1 MNEPQLRG
9 FQATNALVIINVLV
23 FLWDVLSSGG
33 RVSFI
38 SGFSDG
44 RTLVA
49 DGALYGPL
57 VMSGEWWRL
66 ISSGFVHDG
75 ILHIGLNMFALYQV
89 GRFVELVTG
98 ARRMLAIYFISLLG
112 SGLAVVYFA
121 FDQPTVGAS
130 GAIFGLFGALVAIG
144 LRLGARGRGLIM
156 QTLPIILI
164 NLAFT
169 FSVPSISKAGHLGG
183 LVIGFVAALVL
194 VRFPSRAQLEPAIVG
209 EPVGGNEEGEALE
222 GTHEEP

>member
-1 MNEPQLRG
+1 MLE
-9 FQATNALVIINVLV
+9 
-23 FLWDVLSSGG
+23 S
-33 RVSFI
+33 
-38 SGFSDG
+38 
-44 RTLVA
+44 
-49 DGALYGPL
+49 
-57 VMSGEWWRL
+57 
-66 ISSGFVHDG
+66 
-75 ILHIGLNMFALYQV
+75 
-89 GRFVELVTG
+89 G